1 MRRIASIAT
10 LAALV
15 AAPALY
21 AQTAPAASKTTAKPA
36 AAAKSVATHSTNG
49 TVKSVDATSLVISKP
64 GSKSQDMTFVLDPS
78 TQKQGAID
86 VGSMVTVRY
95 KTEGKTMTATA
106 VTARPA
112 KGGAKK

>member
-1 MRRIASIAT
+1 MRRIAT
-10 LAALV
+10 LATMAAIVL
-15 AAPALY
+15 APALY
-21 AQTAPAASKTTAKPA
+21 AQTAPATSKAAAKPA
-36 AAAKSVATHSTNG
+36 AAAKNVATHSTNG

-64 GSKSQDMTFVLDPS
+64 GSKSHDMTFALDPS
-78 TQKQGAID
+78 TQKQGSID

-112 KGGAKK
+112 KAAAKK